1 MSDVIKNAQELS
13 EKIKNIPEIK
23 EFLKIKEEYE
33 HNQEIKILYKEIT
46 EAKVNNEEEKYKELK
61 QLYDNN
67 PLVQN
72 YNYLKEEVANIL
84 KEISDILN

>member
-33 HNQEIKILYKEIT
+33 HNQPNSIKQT
-46 EAKVNNEEEKYKELK
+46 
-61 QLYDNN
+61 
-67 PLVQN
+67 
-72 YNYLKEEVANIL
+72 
-84 KEISDILN
+84 